1 MQNNQ
6 ILVQGATVPFFK
18 ESVDGVTVYTFD
30 TSATPPPEPMVNA
43 MVGLALLD
51 ENSRLVMINHKAPG
65 GLFPK
70 VEAEFD
76 FDISDLDDGRVQV
89 VFTKKH
95 NALSTTDFT
104 QNSCNG

>member
-6 ILVQGATVPFFK
+6 IEVQGATVPFFK
-18 ESVDGVTVYTFD
+18 KSIDGATVYTFD

-43 MVGLALLD
+43 MLGLQLLD
-51 ENSRLVMINHKAPG
+51 KNSKLVMINHKSPG

-70 VEAEFD
+70 IEAEFD
-76 FDISDLDDGRVQV
+76 FEESNLGDGRVKV

-95 NALSTTDFT
+95 NADQTTDFS
-104 QNSCNG
+104 QNRCNG

>member
-6 ILVQGATVPFFK
+6 IEVQGATVPFFK
-18 ESVDGVTVYTFD
+18 ESIDGVIIYTFD

-43 MVGLALLD
+43 MLGLALLD
-51 ENSRLVMINHKAPG
+51 ENSKLVMINHKSPG

-70 VEAEFD
+70 IEAEFD
-76 FDISDLDDGRVQV
+76 FEVSDLDDGRVQV
-89 VFTKKH
+89 VFTKKRH
-95 NALSTTDFT
+95 ASNTTDFT